1 MDKRDPPRKVR
12 CAETFPWQF
21 RQGHWRQAPESEIP
35 MKNVTL
41 KVSTGKADAKE
52 VWEVATVEFEKQDIS
67 VALSADAGKYLNQET
82 ALSLL
87 NRQWQ
92 TDVANESRRERT
104 SDAPKRV
111 AVEGMLK
118 VLMSLGMTQEQAE
131 AKIAEARRSA

>member
-1 MDKRDPPRKVR
+1 
-12 CAETFPWQF
+12 
-21 RQGHWRQAPESEIP
+21 

-52 VWEVATVEFEKQDIS
+52 TWEVSTVEFEKQDIS
-67 VALSADAGKYLNQET
+67 LAISPEAGKYLSQDA
-82 ALSLL
+82 ALSLV

-131 AKIAEARRSA
+131 AKIAEARRTS